1 MSRVRPHAPRQAEE
15 AGQFPEDDRA
25 EAECEEVGQL
35 QVGEQQQVAGVTGAE
50 GPPGGRGHGAAA
62 GLGLAGGVDKT
73 WHMGISIKE
82 AAPYPFGSQTIQSGR
97 KIPL

>member
-1 MSRVRPHAPRQAEE
+1 MSRVRPHAPRQTEE

-35 QVGEQQQVAGVTGAE
+35 QVGEQQQVAGVAGAE
-50 GPPGGRGHGAAA
+50 GALGGRGHGAAA

-73 WHMGISIKE
+73 LFLNLPNLAENALLDI
-82 AAPYPFGSQTIQSGR
+82 
-97 KIPL
+97 